1 MGIGEIVL
9 TGGTAHLVG
18 LAEELQR
25 MIGVRVRVGDPLA
38 RVSVSRRVKEPEQLG
53 SLAIA
58 IGLGIED

>member
-9 TGGTAHLVG
+9 TGGTVHLRG
-18 LAEELQR
+18 LAEELQTL
-25 MIGVRVRVGDPLA
+25 IGVNVRPGDPLA
-38 RVSVSRRVKEPEQLG
+38 RVKVGKKIKDAEQIG